1 MERYF
6 GEDDSEALPTA
17 KQIQREAF
25 SKADFRADEFLT
37 AYHRFQTLDDLQAQ
51 LRKWAQVLG
60 QELVDA
66 INEDYGAFLDL
77 GNQLSGGEDRVQD
90 VKIQIQ
96 SFQKETSK
104 VKSSLDRNREE
115 MDKLLGEKR
124 RIVGLQNRA
133 RGLLLFSNRL
143 GDLESHLEQEED
155 GNIETLAKGY
165 LTLSKTADHL
175 KQKEQFINTR
185 MDRLS
190 LAKSKIL
197 QLLQKRQKESTDS
210 DERLRLLLLYQ
221 EIKS

>member
-6 GEDDSEALPTA
+6 GEDDSEGLPAA

-25 SKADFRADEFLT
+25 SKPDFRADEFLT

-96 SFQKETSK
+96 SFQKETTK
-104 VKSSLDRNREE
+104 VKSSLDRNRDE
-115 MDKLLGEKR
+115 MDKLLDEKR
-124 RIVGLQNRA
+124 RVVGLQNRA
-133 RGLLLFSNRL
+133 RGLLLFHNRL
-143 GDLESHLEQEED
+143 CDLEAQLEQEESE
-155 GNIETLAKGY
+155 NIETLAKSY
-165 LTLSKTADHL
+165 LTLAKTADRL
-175 KQKEQFINTR
+175 KHKEQFIGSR

-190 LAKSKIL
+190 IARTKIL
-197 QLLQKRQKESTDS
+197 QRLQQRQKESTDS
-210 DERLRLLLLYQ
+210 DERLRLLLFYQ